1 MMISPTYRILN
12 KKSLLAAT
20 SAFPELLQARHPESH
35 KGTHGTLAVIGGA
48 SGMSGAVVLAAT
60 AAIYQGCGKVWAGFC
75 QPALPFPIM
84 PERPEIML
92 ATAADLAQR
101 ADISAWAL
109 GCGMGQSEQAAAL
122 LAQVLAKRSEALL
135 LDADALNLL
144 AQSPALQ
151 QAAAQHGRLVLTP
164 HPTEAARLLA
174 CHTEDIQ
181 SDRPAAAAELSRR
194 FQAVAV
200 LKGRHTLTTAPD
212 GRLHTNPSG
221 NAGLATAGSGDV
233 LSGIIGSLLAQGL
246 PPLAAARAGV
256 WLHGAAADLL
266 RDNGIGEV
274 GMLAGELAPAAR
286 WLRNRLIEWHI
297 QSQTDNR
304 PFEKWV

>member
-1 MMISPTYRILN
+1 MLSPTYRILN
-12 KKSLLAAT
+12 KKTLLAAA
-20 SAFPELLQARHPESH
+20 SAFPELLQPRRPDSH
-35 KGTHGTLAVIGGA
+35 KGTHGTLALIGGG

-60 AAIYQGCGKVWAGFC
+60 AAMYQGCGKVWAGFC
-75 QPALPFPIM
+75 QPALPFAII

-92 ATAADLAQR
+92 SAADDLVQR
-101 ADISAWAL
+101 ADISAWAV
-109 GCGMGQSEQAAAL
+109 GCGMGQSRQAAAL
-122 LAQVLAKRSEALL
+122 LAQVLSKRSEPLL

-151 QAAAQHGRLVLTP
+151 QAAARHGCLVMTP
-164 HPTEAARLLA
+164 HPAEAARLLA
-174 CHTEDIQ
+174 CSTEAVQ
-181 SDRPAAAAELSRR
+181 ADRPAAAAELSRR

-200 LKGRHTLTTAPD
+200 LKGRHTLTAAPD
-212 GRLHTNPSG
+212 GRLYTNTSG

-246 PPLAAARAGV
+246 PLFSAAQAGV

-286 WLRNRLIEWHI
+286 WLRNRLIEWHA
-297 QSQTDNR
+297 QSQTDQR
-304 PFEKWV
+304 PQPA

>member
-1 MMISPTYRILN
+1 MLSPTYRILN
-12 KKSLLAAT
+12 KKTLLAAA
-20 SAFPELLQARHPESH
+20 SAFPELLQPRRPDSH
-35 KGTHGTLAVIGGA
+35 KGTHGTLALIGGG

-60 AAIYQGCGKVWAGFC
+60 AAMYQGCGKVWAGFC
-75 QPALPFPIM
+75 QPAL
-84 PERPEIML
+84 
-92 ATAADLAQR
+92 
-101 ADISAWAL
+101 
-109 GCGMGQSEQAAAL
+109 
-122 LAQVLAKRSEALL
+122 LAQVLAKRSEPLL

-151 QAAAQHGRLVLTP
+151 QAAARHGCLVMTP
-164 HPTEAARLLA
+164 HPAEAARLLA
-174 CHTEDIQ
+174 CSTEAVQ
-181 SDRPAAAAELSRR
+181 ADRPAAAAELSRR

-200 LKGRHTLTTAPD
+200 LKGRHTLTAAPD
-212 GRLHTNPSG
+212 GRLYTNTSG

-246 PPLAAARAGV
+246 PLFSAAQAGV

-286 WLRNRLIEWHI
+286 WLRNRLIEWHA
-297 QSQTDNR
+297 QSQTDQR
-304 PFEKWV
+304 PQPA